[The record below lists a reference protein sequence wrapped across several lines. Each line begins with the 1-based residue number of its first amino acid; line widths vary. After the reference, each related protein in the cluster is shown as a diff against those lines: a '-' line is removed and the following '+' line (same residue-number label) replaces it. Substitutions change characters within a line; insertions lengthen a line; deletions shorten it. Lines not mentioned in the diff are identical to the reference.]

1 MFNKGDKM
9 SVDLREIAI
18 KTEEINKDF
27 SEALEILKELFKNG
41 VKPSDESIKNAINE
55 VLTSFNFIKQSEL
68 KEKLEALLEELNIN
82 ANINEESLKEVVLKV
97 VLENQESLKGD
108 KGDPFTYEDFTEE
121 QLENLKG
128 QDGAKGANGK
138 SAYELWLENEEN
150 TGKSQDEFLA
160 SLKGDKGEDGDKI
173 SDEKLRQTLEEVS
186 KPLLE
191 ESFHQVGNTINNT
204 LSIVSNALEK
214 NALLCNITNT
224 PPPEQTQTN
233 NGYKKGF
240 IWIDNSKT
248 PNDIYVSDFT
258 SWIKV
263 ELSKEPEVNRLRL
276 TVQTAYRGGSVCLSD
291 VRLIKEDKT
300 AIYAKNIQ
308 IDKENKS
315 ATGLYDIDG
324 KEYEVRI
331 SSTINADYGDYD
343 LITGGYIC
351 GTNLAVSTPYEYIL
365 DFDKPLPKNII
376 GIAARPTGYSQNFSS
391 YLNIEAYASSI
402 GKPLFSLNFTNSYY
416 SDAIARDYTLNIRD
430 GSEITLN

>member
-9 SVDLREIAI
+9 SLEQV
-18 KTEEINKDF
+18 INTQNE
-27 SEALEILKELFKNG
+27 SLNQIISSLQELVLSYKNG
-41 VKPSDESIKNAINE
+41 NLSLEDVKKLINE
-55 VLTSFNFIKQSEL
+55 TIENISNDYIKESEL

-82 ANINEESLKEVVLKV
+82 EESLKESLKEFVLKV

-150 TGKSQDEFLA
+150 TGKSQDEFLE

-263 ELSKEPEVNRLRL
+263 ELNKEPEVNRLRL
-276 TVQTAYRGGSVCLSD
+276 TVQTALRDGSVCLSD
-291 VRLIKEDKT
+291 VRLIKENKT

-351 GTNLAVSTPYEYIL
+351 GTNSAFSTPYEYIL

-402 GKPLFSLNFTNSYY
+402 GRPLFSLNFTNSYY

>member
-351 GTNLAVSTPYEYIL
+351 GTNLAYMTPYEYIL

>member
-1 MFNKGDKM
+1 M
-9 SVDLREIAI
+9 SLEQV
-18 KTEEINKDF
+18 INTQNE
-27 SEALEILKELFKNG
+27 SLNQIISSLQELVLSYKNG
-41 VKPSDESIKNAINE
+41 NLSLEDVKKLINE
-55 VLTSFNFIKQSEL
+55 TIENISNDYIKESEL

-82 ANINEESLKEVVLKV
+82 ANINKESLKEVVLKV

-128 QDGAKGANGK
+128 QDGAKGADGK

-150 TGKSQDEFLA
+150 TGKSQDEFLE

-276 TVQTAYRGGSVCLSD
+276 TVQTALRGGSVCLSD
-291 VRLIKEDKT
+291 VRLIKENKT

-351 GTNLAVSTPYEYIL
+351 GTNLAVLTPYEYIL

-376 GIAARPTGYSQNFSS
+376 GIAAKPTGYSQNFSS
-391 YLNIEAYASSI
+391 YLNIEAYVSSI

>member
-9 SVDLREIAI
+9 SLEQV
-18 KTEEINKDF
+18 INTQNE
-27 SEALEILKELFKNG
+27 SLNQIISSLQELVLSYKNG
-41 VKPSDESIKNAINE
+41 NLSLEDVKKLINE
-55 VLTSFNFIKQSEL
+55 TIENISNDYIKESEL
-68 KEKLEALLEELNIN
+68 KEKLEALLEELGIN

-128 QDGAKGANGK
+128 QDGAKGADGK

-263 ELSKEPEVNRLRL
+263 DLSKEPEVNRLRL
-276 TVQTAYRGGSVCLSD
+276 TVQTALRGGSVCLSD
-291 VRLIKEDKT
+291 VRLIKENKT

-351 GTNLAVSTPYEYIL
+351 GTNLAVLTPYEYIL

-376 GIAARPTGYSQNFSS
+376 GIAAKPTGYSQNFSS
-391 YLNIEAYASSI
+391 YLNIEAYVSSI

>member
-1 MFNKGDKM
+1 M
-9 SVDLREIAI
+9 SLEQV
-18 KTEEINKDF
+18 INTQNE
-27 SEALEILKELFKNG
+27 SLNQIISSLQELVLSYKNG
-41 VKPSDESIKNAINE
+41 NLSLEDVKKLINE
-55 VLTSFNFIKQSEL
+55 TIENISNDYIKESEL
-68 KEKLEALLEELNIN
+68 KEKLEALLEELDIN
-82 ANINEESLKEVVLKV
+82 ANINKESLKEVVLKV

-121 QLENLKG
+121 QLKNLKG
-128 QDGAKGANGK
+128 QDGAKGADGK

-276 TVQTAYRGGSVCLSD
+276 TVQTALRGGSVCLSD
-291 VRLIKEDKT
+291 VRLIKENKT

-315 ATGLYDIDG
+315 AIGLYDIDG

-351 GTNLAVSTPYEYIL
+351 GTNLAVLTPYEYIL

-391 YLNIEAYASSI
+391 YLNIEAYVSSI

-416 SDAIARDYTLNIRD
+416 SNAIARDYTLNIRD

>member
-1 MFNKGDKM
+1 M
-9 SVDLREIAI
+9 SLEQV
-18 KTEEINKDF
+18 INTQNE
-27 SEALEILKELFKNG
+27 SLNQIISSLQELVLSYKNG
-41 VKPSDESIKNAINE
+41 NLSLEDVKKLINE
-55 VLTSFNFIKQSEL
+55 TIENISNDYIKESEL

-121 QLENLKG
+121 QLKNLKG
-128 QDGAKGANGK
+128 QDGAKGADGK

-150 TGKSQDEFLA
+150 TGKSQDEFLE

-276 TVQTAYRGGSVCLSD
+276 TVQTALRGGSVCLSD
-291 VRLIKEDKT
+291 VRLIKENKT

-351 GTNLAVSTPYEYIL
+351 GTNLAVLTPYEYIL

-376 GIAARPTGYSQNFSS
+376 GIAAKPTGYSQNFSS
-391 YLNIEAYASSI
+391 YLNIEAYVSSI

>member
-68 KEKLEALLEELNIN
+68 KEKLEALLEELDIN

-150 TGKSQDEFLA
+150 TGKSQDEFLE

-276 TVQTAYRGGSVCLSD
+276 TVQTALRGGSVCLSD
-291 VRLIKEDKT
+291 VRLIKENKT

-351 GTNLAVSTPYEYIL
+351 GTNLAYMTPYEYIL

-391 YLNIEAYASSI
+391 YLNIEAYVSSI

>member
-1 MFNKGDKM
+1 M
-9 SVDLREIAI
+9 SLEQV
-18 KTEEINKDF
+18 INTQNE
-27 SEALEILKELFKNG
+27 SLNQIISSLQELVLSYKNG
-41 VKPSDESIKNAINE
+41 NLSLEDVKKLINE
-55 VLTSFNFIKQSEL
+55 TIENISNDYIKESEL

-97 VLENQESLKGD
+97 VLENKESLKGD

-128 QDGAKGANGK
+128 QDGAKGADGK

-150 TGKSQDEFLA
+150 TGKSQDEFLE

-276 TVQTAYRGGSVCLSD
+276 TVQTALRGGSVCLSD
-291 VRLIKEDKT
+291 VRLIKENKT

-351 GTNLAVSTPYEYIL
+351 GTNLAVLTPYEYIL

-376 GIAARPTGYSQNFSS
+376 GIAAKPTGYSQNFSS
-391 YLNIEAYASSI
+391 YLNIEAYVSSI

-416 SDAIARDYTLNIRD
+416 SDAIARDYTLNIID

>member
-68 KEKLEALLEELNIN
+68 KEKLEALLEELDIN

-291 VRLIKEDKT
+291 VRLIKENKT

-351 GTNLAVSTPYEYIL
+351 GTNLAYMTPYEYIL

-402 GKPLFSLNFTNSYY
+402 GKPLFSLKFTNSYY

>member
-97 VLENQESLKGD
+97 VLENKESLKGD

-128 QDGAKGANGK
+128 QDGAKGADGK

-150 TGKSQDEFLA
+150 TGKSQDEFLE
-160 SLKGDKGEDGDKI
+160 SLKGNKGEDGDKI

-291 VRLIKEDKT
+291 VRLIKENKT

-351 GTNLAVSTPYEYIL
+351 GTNLAYMTPYEYIL

-391 YLNIEAYASSI
+391 YLNIEAYVSSI

>member
-1 MFNKGDKM
+1 M

-68 KEKLEALLEELNIN
+68 KEKLEALLEELDIN

-97 VLENQESLKGD
+97 VLENKESLKGD

-128 QDGAKGANGK
+128 QDGAKGADGK

-351 GTNLAVSTPYEYIL
+351 GTNLAYMTPYEYIL

>member
-1 MFNKGDKM
+1 M
-9 SVDLREIAI
+9 SLEQV
-18 KTEEINKDF
+18 INTQNE
-27 SEALEILKELFKNG
+27 SLNQIISSLQELVLSYKNG
-41 VKPSDESIKNAINE
+41 NLSLEDVKKLINE
-55 VLTSFNFIKQSEL
+55 TIENISNDYIKESEL
-68 KEKLEALLEELNIN
+68 KEKLEALLEELGIN

-128 QDGAKGANGK
+128 QDGAKGADGK

-204 LSIVSNALEK
+204 LSIISNALEK

-291 VRLIKEDKT
+291 VRLIKENKT

-308 IDKENKS
+308 IDKESKS

-351 GTNLAVSTPYEYIL
+351 GTNLAYMTPYEYIL

-391 YLNIEAYASSI
+391 YLNIEAYVSSI
-402 GKPLFSLNFTNSYY
+402 GKPLFSLNFANSYY

>member
-1 MFNKGDKM
+1 M

-68 KEKLEALLEELNIN
+68 KERLEALLEELNIN

-128 QDGAKGANGK
+128 QDGAKGADGK
-138 SAYELWLENEEN
+138 STYELWLENEEN
-150 TGKSQDEFLA
+150 TGKSQGEFLA

-204 LSIVSNALEK
+204 LSIISNALEK

-276 TVQTAYRGGSVCLSD
+276 TVQTALRGGSVCLSD
-291 VRLIKEDKT
+291 VRLIKENKT
-300 AIYAKNIQ
+300 TIYAKNIQ

-402 GKPLFSLNFTNSYY
+402 GKPLFSLKFTNSYY

>member
-1 MFNKGDKM
+1 M
-9 SVDLREIAI
+9 SLEQV
-18 KTEEINKDF
+18 INTQNE
-27 SEALEILKELFKNG
+27 SLNQIISSLQELVLSYKNG
-41 VKPSDESIKNAINE
+41 NLSLEDVKKLINE
-55 VLTSFNFIKQSEL
+55 TIENISNDYIKESEL
-68 KEKLEALLEELNIN
+68 KEKLEALLEELGIN

-128 QDGAKGANGK
+128 QDGAKGADGK

-150 TGKSQDEFLA
+150 TGKSQDEFLE

-263 ELSKEPEVNRLRL
+263 DLSKEPEVNRLRL
-276 TVQTAYRGGSVCLSD
+276 TVQTVLRGGSVCLSD
-291 VRLIKEDKT
+291 VRLIKENKT

-351 GTNLAVSTPYEYIL
+351 GTNLAVLTPYEYIL

-376 GIAARPTGYSQNFSS
+376 GIAAKPTGYSQNFSS
-391 YLNIEAYASSI
+391 YLNIEAYVSSI

>member
-97 VLENQESLKGD
+97 VLENQE
-108 KGDPFTYEDFTEE
+108 
-121 QLENLKG
+121 
-128 QDGAKGANGK
+128 
-138 SAYELWLENEEN
+138 
-150 TGKSQDEFLA
+150 

>member
-1 MFNKGDKM
+1 M
-9 SVDLREIAI
+9 SLEQV
-18 KTEEINKDF
+18 INTQNE
-27 SEALEILKELFKNG
+27 SLNQIISSLQELVLSYKNG
-41 VKPSDESIKNAINE
+41 NLSLEDVKKLINE
-55 VLTSFNFIKQSEL
+55 TIENISNDYIKESEL
-68 KEKLEALLEELNIN
+68 KEKLEALLEELGIN

-121 QLENLKG
+121 QLKNLKG
-128 QDGAKGANGK
+128 QDGAKGADGK

-150 TGKSQDEFLA
+150 TGKSQDEFLE

-263 ELSKEPEVNRLRL
+263 DLSKEPEVNRLRL
-276 TVQTAYRGGSVCLSD
+276 TVQTVLRGGSVCLSD
-291 VRLIKEDKT
+291 VRLIKENKT

-351 GTNLAVSTPYEYIL
+351 GTNLAVLTPYEYIL

-376 GIAARPTGYSQNFSS
+376 GIAAKPTGYSQNFSS
-391 YLNIEAYASSI
+391 YLNIEAYVSSI